1 MDNII
6 FYSDY
11 SFFNTLLIDYQ
22 YPDFLDLGTKNKFS
36 KNGFEVLENAKKI
49 SILSA
54 NNDIYVKIRNGNE
67 NEIKLLTDLTKEEIK
82 KYNDRNDNSII
93 LHHKEFK
100 GLSIL
105 DLYDCKDTNMD
116 LKDYK
121 HLELPALF
129 NFNYNDIYN
138 SFVKA
143 LYSDGYKIKYC
154 DNLDTKFE
162 YDKNNRIIN
171 IKNGLSAQ
179 MKILSILEVY
189 SNETTNNIF
198 EKNLLKYSICKG
210 IGINNDFDEKYS
222 FVDWYN
228 NTDFLSAEKT
238 LKLVASKS
246 RKFINNFNKFFS
258 IESKNFEYEYV
269 SLYDDYK
276 LTI

>member
-1 MDNII
+1 
-6 FYSDY
+6 
-11 SFFNTLLIDYQ
+11 
-22 YPDFLDLGTKNKFS
+22 
-36 KNGFEVLENAKKI
+36 
-49 SILSA
+49 
-54 NNDIYVKIRNGNE
+54 
-67 NEIKLLTDLTKEEIK
+67 
-82 KYNDRNDNSII
+82 
-93 LHHKEFK
+93 
-100 GLSIL
+100 
-105 DLYDCKDTNMD
+105 MD

-162 YDKNNRIIN
+162 YDKNSKIIN
-171 IKNGLSAQ
+171 IKNGLSSQ
-179 MKILSILEVY
+179 IKILSILEVY

-198 EKNLLKYSICKG
+198 EKDLLKYSICKG

-228 NTDFLSAEKT
+228 NTDFLSVEKT

-246 RKFINNFNKFFS
+246 RKFVNNFNKFFS
-258 IESKNFEYEYV
+258 IETKDFEYEQV